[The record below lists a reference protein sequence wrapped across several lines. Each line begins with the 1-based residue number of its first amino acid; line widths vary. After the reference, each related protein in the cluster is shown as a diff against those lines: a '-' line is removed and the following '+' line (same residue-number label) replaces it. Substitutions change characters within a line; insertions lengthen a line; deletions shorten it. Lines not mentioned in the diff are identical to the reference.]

1 MSVFRFTPRA
11 LPAVLATRRPAPPMP
26 PVPTAPAPF
35 RGTQL
40 SLSEVLTA
48 LSHALDLTEGQPFG
62 HTVRTCLIGMRLAE
76 ELGLPVAERSAL
88 YYALLLKDAG
98 CSSNA
103 AQMSALFGADD
114 RAIKPRMKVVDW
126 HKRLGLAVETFRCA
140 GLGGGWRDHVRQ
152 FLAIARTPDVT
163 RDLIRIR
170 CDRGAQ
176 ITRKLGFPESTASIV
191 RGLDEHW
198 NGGGHPDGLAGEAI
212 PLGARIA
219 NLAQT
224 LETYA
229 RTHDVRYAMRVV
241 RARRGTWFDPALV
254 DHVQRWTRDAAWWAA
269 LRRPDADA
277 AAASLEPDDRRR
289 TIDDAGLDDIA
300 RAFAEIIDAKSP
312 FTFRHSTNVATFAE
326 RVGAACGL
334 DAAACKRI
342 WRAGMLHDVGKL
354 GVSNSILDKNGPL
367 TDDERLA
374 VNEHPRFT
382 WEILSRVRAFADF
395 ARPAALHHEKLDGSG
410 YPWGL
415 GGDALEQSE
424 RVLVVAD
431 IYEALTADRPYRAGM
446 APEQAFGL
454 LAKDRGTKLCPV
466 AIDALAAVIAAGDG
480 VVHEAV
486 AA

>member
-1 MSVFRFTPRA
+1 M
-11 LPAVLATRRPAPPMP
+11 
-26 PVPTAPAPF
+26 PTAPSEPAPF

-48 LSHALDLTEGQPFG
+48 LSHALDLTEGQPLG

-76 ELGLPVAERSAL
+76 ELGLPVADRSAL

-126 HKRLGLAVETFRCA
+126 HRRVGLAVETFRCA

-212 PLGARIA
+212 PIGARIA

-229 RTHDVRYAMRVV
+229 RTHDTRYAMRVV
-241 RARRGTWFDPALV
+241 RARRGTWFDPVLV

-269 LRRPDADA
+269 LGAPTRTRPPPRSNPTIA
-277 AAASLEPDDRRR
+277 AAPSTTRGSTTSRAPSPRSSTPSRR
-289 TIDDAGLDDIA
+289 
-300 RAFAEIIDAKSP
+300 SP
-312 FTFRHSTNVATFAE
+312 SAT
-326 RVGAACGL
+326 
-334 DAAACKRI
+334 
-342 WRAGMLHDVGKL
+342 
-354 GVSNSILDKNGPL
+354 PP
-367 TDDERLA
+367 T
-374 VNEHPRFT
+374 
-382 WEILSRVRAFADF
+382 SRSSPSGW
-395 ARPAALHHEKLDGSG
+395 ARPAGWMRRRASGSG
-410 YPWGL
+410 APGCCTTS
-415 GGDALEQSE
+415 GSSAS
-424 RVLVVAD
+424 R
-431 IYEALTADRPYRAGM
+431 TASSTRTGR
-446 APEQAFGL
+446 
-454 LAKDRGTKLCPV
+454 
-466 AIDALAAVIAAGDG
+466 
-480 VVHEAV
+480 
-486 AA
+486 

>member
-1 MSVFRFTPRA
+1 MPTSRPTPRSA
-11 LPAVLATRRPAPPMP
+11 PAVPHAPG
-26 PVPTAPAPF
+26 AA
-35 RGTQL
+35 QL

-76 ELGLPVAERSAL
+76 ELAMPVAERSAL

-103 AQMSALFGADD
+103 ARMSALFGADD
-114 RAIKPRMKVVDW
+114 RAIKPRMKIVDW
-126 HKRLGLAVETFRCA
+126 HRRVGLAVETFRCA
-140 GLGGGWRDHVRQ
+140 RPDGSLVEKVRQ
-152 FLAIARTPDVT
+152 FAAIARTPDVT

-170 CDRGAQ
+170 CDRGAA
-176 ITRKLGFPESTASIV
+176 IARGLGFPEGTAAAI

-198 NGGGHPDGLAGEAI
+198 NGGGHPDGLRGDAI

-224 LETYA
+224 LETFV
-229 RTHDVRYAMRVV
+229 RTHDPDRALRVL
-241 RARRGTWFDPALV
+241 RARRGTWFDPRLV
-254 DHVQRWTRDAAWWAA
+254 DHVQRWRRDTAWWAA
-269 LRRPDADA
+269 LRHPDADA
-277 AAASLEPDDRRR
+277 AAAALEPDDRRR
-289 TIDDAGLDDIA
+289 TVDDTGLDDIA

-312 FTFRHSTNVATFAE
+312 YTFRHSANVADYAE
-326 RVGAACGL
+326 RIGATAGMG
-334 DAAACKRI
+334 AVERKRL

-354 GVSNSILDKNGPL
+354 GVSNSILDKQGPL
-367 TDDERLA
+367 TDDERRA

-382 WEILSRVRAFADF
+382 WDILSRVRAFADF

-415 GGDALEQSE
+415 TGDALDPSA

-446 APEQAFGL
+446 TPQQALGL
-454 LAKDRGTKLCPV
+454 LARDRGTKLCPL
-466 AIDALAAVIAAGDG
+466 ALDALDAVVAAG
-480 VVHEAV
+480 EERAR

>member
-1 MSVFRFTPRA
+1 MSAFRSTPRS
-11 LPAVLATRRPAPPMP
+11 LPAFRTRRPAPPMP
-26 PVPTAPAPF
+26 ATPGTPAPF
-35 RGTQL
+35 HGTQL

-48 LSHALDLTEGQPFG
+48 LSHALDLTGGQPFG

-114 RAIKPRMKVVDW
+114 RAVKPRMKLVDL
-126 HKRLGLAVETFRCA
+126 HGRLGRAIETFRCA
-140 GLGGGWRDHVRQ
+140 GLGGSWYRHVRQ
-152 FLAIARTPDVT
+152 FLAIARTPDVA

-170 CDRGAQ
+170 CDRGAE
-176 ITRKLGFPESTASIV
+176 ITRRLGFPESTAAIV
-191 RGLDEHW
+191 RALDEHW
-198 NGGGHPDGLAGEAI
+198 NGGGQPDGLAGDAI

-229 RTHDVRYAMRVV
+229 RTHDERYATRVL
-241 RARRGTWFDPALV
+241 RARRGTWFDPVLV
-254 DHVQRWTRDAAWWAA
+254 DHVQRWKRDAAWWAA

-289 TIDDAGLDDIA
+289 TVDDAGLDDIE

-312 FTFRHSTNVATFAE
+312 YTFRHSANVATYAE
-326 RVGAACGL
+326 RVGAMSGL

-342 WRAGMLHDVGKL
+342 WRAGMLHDIGKL

-367 TDDERLA
+367 TDAERLA

-415 GGDALEQSE
+415 AGEALDQPE

-431 IYEALTADRPYRAGM
+431 MYEALTADRPYRAGLT
-446 APEQAFGL
+446 PEKAFGI
-454 LAKDRGTKLCPV
+454 LATDRGTKLCPR
-466 AIDALAAVIAAGDG
+466 ALDALAAVIAAGDG